1 MSANLIT
8 RLFIELGEQASIRH
22 QMLFGGQSGPNSY
35 LSASALGKRGT
46 ELEGYLSGREED
58 DPQVKNLLAS
68 GNTFHSVIQNIFKK
82 TSGAQSEVPVIDETL
97 GVKGKIDMLL
107 PGNIPVEVKTIS
119 SKGLQNLNQ
128 PLYSH
133 ASQLNFYLHARKA
146 SYGYL
151 LYLDGED
158 ISNTKVFT
166 VGYQPGQL
174 ISDVM
179 NAREYMASNPQKVSK
194 NNYAWLASSYES
206 GIGRGIR
213 HSDSGAWDSIKP
225 SVEFPGG
232 RLNSIV
238 QASNYGI
245 VQSKN
250 YVIPTMGLGIRKSQT
265 AIGHK
270 TKNTPR
276 ARPIIHPNRSRSYR

>member
-107 PGNIPVEVKTIS
+107 PGNILVVRAYRTLTSPSIAMPVS
-119 SKGLQNLNQ
+119 ST
-128 PLYSH
+128 S
-133 ASQLNFYLHARKA
+133 
-146 SYGYL
+146 
-151 LYLDGED
+151 
-158 ISNTKVFT
+158 I
-166 VGYQPGQL
+166 
-174 ISDVM
+174 
-179 NAREYMASNPQKVSK
+179 YMLERPA
-194 NNYAWLASSYES
+194 
-206 GIGRGIR
+206 
-213 HSDSGAWDSIKP
+213 
-225 SVEFPGG
+225 
-232 RLNSIV
+232 
-238 QASNYGI
+238 
-245 VQSKN
+245 
-250 YVIPTMGLGIRKSQT
+250 M
-265 AIGHK
+265 AIYY
-270 TKNTPR
+270 
-276 ARPIIHPNRSRSYR
+276 I